1 MVTAVKQRAE
11 RRRELDR
18 ETSIENHQH
27 QTRTTRRLM
36 RSIETESNAPTMI
49 SDYLTDR
56 SIFFTSASSRP
67 TACLSNRYRCVI
79 TEVPALGFQQR
90 VPKTPHTWTIVNNV
104 DFNIYIIKFQLI
116 FCRREKIYVNT
127 TLFLY
132 LITVL
137 INRTLDIIAVYKN
150 LSKLLTIV
158 QY

>member
-56 SIFFTSASSRP
+56 SIFSLQHQLGLPPASATD
-67 TACLSNRYRCVI
+67 TAVR
-79 TEVPALGFQQR
+79 
-90 VPKTPHTWTIVNNV
+90 
-104 DFNIYIIKFQLI
+104 
-116 FCRREKIYVNT
+116 
-127 TLFLY
+127 
-132 LITVL
+132 
-137 INRTLDIIAVYKN
+137 
-150 LSKLLTIV
+150 
-158 QY
+158 